1 MSDFFVNSEYSP
13 SGDQPVAIEQLSNGI
28 INAYDKSQ
36 AIKRS
41 KTKNKGIEA
50 ANAMVKMIECL
61 I

>member
-1 MSDFFVNSEYSP
+1 MPSLVGSEMCIRDS
-13 SGDQPVAIEQLSNGI
+13 S
-28 INAYDKSQ
+28 KSQ

-41 KTKNKGIEA
+41 KSKNKGIEA